1 MAKKK
6 DHSGN
11 NEVTKPTWP
20 PGYIRRVVVKFRDTK
35 ESSKIPYDER
45 VETYPERYL
54 GRNWSQLLQQ
64 FPGITIQRLITSIT
78 PQQISELVKRAKK
91 RRKDQISASP
101 RPIRRGRERDK
112 NDEPPNFLTYFSVPC
127 PAGVEPQAVAEALR
141 KWRRPHADQPEAA
154 THQRGIEVELA
165 YVESGPAPPPAIT
178 LSAEEDPQQYGTQA
192 YLTPAPVGID
202 AQYAWTIAGG
212 DGDTGVG
219 EAGLQ
224 FVDIEQGW
232 TIKAPTLNPVLTED
246 HEDLPAGI
254 QCICGVPR
262 ESFGHGTCVLGIV
275 LAVPGNA
282 DGTVRASTRGSK
294 NCVGITPNVQNRMV
308 ASVWPDISST
318 SINRANA
325 IITSIHRLNPGDV
338 LLLEAQIWAY
348 GSYQGHKNWQKC
360 PLEVED
366 ALNDAIW
373 LATFNDIVVI
383 EAAGNGG
390 INLDD
395 FTPDGSFW
403 DWQNRI
409 NYPSGVAYW
418 TSKRDSGAIMVAA
431 AHSRSHDPGPVSSN
445 SGSRIDCFAWGHE
458 ISTTGDPD
466 AIAPVPQDYSIG
478 FGGTSGASAIIA
490 GAALAIQGIAQV
502 HRKGTT
508 LTNKRFSPSE
518 LRSILRDWRTGTV
531 SVNSSTA
538 TPPTPPN
545 WNVDKIGVMPDLRN
559 IITLRIR
566 PLEKSE
572 LGRYIPKPEWHI
584 DPGPQQLSLRKK
596 PAKAK
601 RKSPK

>member
-1 MAKKK
+1 MAKNK

-35 ESSKIPYDER
+35 ESSAIPYDER
-45 VETYPERYL
+45 VEKDPERYL
-54 GRNWSQLLQQ
+54 GRNWSQLLKQ
-64 FPGITIQRLITSIT
+64 FPGITIQKLITSVT
-78 PQQISELVKRAKK
+78 PQRICELVKRAKK

-141 KWRRPHADQPEAA
+141 KWRRPPADQPEAA
-154 THQRGIEVELA
+154 TRQRGIEVELA
-165 YVESGPAPPPAIT
+165 YVESGPAPPPDIT
-178 LSAEEDPQQYGTQA
+178 LSAEENPRLNRKQA

-202 AQYAWTIAGG
+202 AEYAWTIAGG

-232 TIKAPTLNPVLTED
+232 TIKAPTLNSVLTED

-254 QCICGVPR
+254 QCIWGVPR
-262 ESFGHGTCVLGIV
+262 ESFGHGTGVLGIV

-282 DGTVRASTRGSK
+282 DGTVGAGTPGSK

-308 ASVWPDISST
+308 ASIWPNISSASIDRVNAIMT
-318 SINRANA
+318 SID
-325 IITSIHRLNPGDV
+325 TLHPGDV
-338 LLLEAQIWAY
+338 LLLEAQITAY
-348 GSYQGHKNWQKC
+348 GSYQGHNNWQLC

-390 INLDD
+390 MNLDD
-395 FTPDGSFW
+395 FIPDGNFW
-403 DWQNRI
+403 NWQKSI
-409 NYPSGVAYW
+409 TYSSGVAYW

-431 AHSRSHDPGPVSSN
+431 AHSRTHDPGPVSSN
-445 SGSRIDCFAWGHE
+445 SGSRIDSFAWGHE

-466 AIAPVPQDYSIG
+466 AIAPGPQDYTIG

-490 GAALAIQGIAQV
+490 GAALAIQGIAQR
-502 HRKGTT
+502 HRKGPT
-508 LTNKRFSPSE
+508 LSNKRFSPSE
-518 LRSILRDWRTGTV
+518 LRSILSDWATGTL
-531 SVNSSTA
+531 SVNSA
-538 TPPTPPN
+538 PTNTN
-545 WNVDKIGVMPDLRN
+545 WNADKIGVMPDLKK
-559 IITLRIR
+559 IIKNKLGIPPALLKKVKIPIRIR
-566 PLEKSE
+566 PEK
-572 LGRYIPKPEWHI
+572 LRG
-584 DPGPQQLSLRKK
+584 PGPRIQALHKK

-601 RKSPK
+601 RKSQK